1 MLVLSGCGLSTQSG
15 DFDSKN
21 EGLQQ
26 NVSAPGV
33 VLVMLPNG
41 KGICSGNIVG
51 MKTVLTA
58 AHCVKGMSGRFE
70 IRGDKGRFSTY
81 SYVLPSWST
90 ADVNDESDIAL
101 LMFDSEITEEQNI
114 LPIGNRVDAGERF
127 KMVGFGCQFIDT
139 KTGSGVRRALT
150 TRLFAAN
157 EFLEVREKYALAA
170 STQVR
175 GVTAGGTCFGDS
187 GGAGIVFRNGEEVLV
202 GNVHAGGPTTDGG
215 VKYEISYFT
224 DLTRPENRNWLKQ
237 MDSTYGLGMTFL

>member
-1 MLVLSGCGLSTQSG
+1 MLALSGCGISTQSG

-26 NVSAPGV
+26 NVKAPAI

-41 KGICSGNIVG
+41 RGICSGNIVG

-70 IRGDKGRFSTY
+70 IRADKGRFSTY

-101 LMFDSEITEEQNI
+101 LIFDEEITDAKDI
-114 LPIGNRVDAGERF
+114 LAIGSKVSAGERF
-127 KMVGFGCQFIDT
+127 KMVGYGCQFIDS

-150 TRLFAAN
+150 TRLFATN
-157 EFLEVREKYALAA
+157 EFLEVREKYNLA
-170 STQVR
+170 VR

-187 GGAGIVFRNGEEVLV
+187 GGAGIVFRRGEEVLV
-202 GNVHAGGPTTDGG
+202 GNVHAGGPTTEGG
-215 VKYEISYFT
+215 VKYEVSYFT
-224 DLTRPENRNWLKQ
+224 DLTRSENRNWLKD
-237 MDSTYGLGMTFL
+237 MDSQYALGMKFL